1 MCRKVVASDALDDVN
16 MQVGDTVT
24 FQLLRRSRT
33 SIIPLVIG
41 DGGDAEAGDVSGSP
55 GTQPQHSA
63 FARRTADEGLIQTA
77 AMDAKG
83 PAPSKG
89 ARPASAWAAKPSASP
104 ANGPHAEADIAD
116 AEPAGCNRF
125 AKFTAA
131 QDVAPLWQRAARELA
146 QYAAQVNKQAPAIW
160 R

>member
-1 MCRKVVASDALDDVN
+1 MMSGSEEFVTGD

-41 DGGDAEAGDVSGSP
+41 DGGDAEAGDASGSP

-63 FARRTADEGLIQTA
+63 FARRTADEGLIATA
-77 AMDAKG
+77 ATDAKG
-83 PAPSKG
+83 PAPSRG
-89 ARPASAWAAKPSASP
+89 ARPASAWAAKPAASP
-104 ANGPHAEADIAD
+104 ANGPHGETD
-116 AEPAGCNRF
+116 AVSPELVDCNRF

-131 QDVAPLWQRAARELA
+131 QDASPLWQRAARELA
-146 QYAAQVNKQAPAIW
+146 QYAAQVNQQGPATW
-160 R
+160 L